1 MFVNKLNLEK
11 ELLSKRRKFKSE
23 ADIIAEVKAIFAEND
38 SERKQIYQKIQQQ
51 SSTKTNQLQFDL
63 LETDK
68 IFHLEQIR
76 KICID
81 YRLRFLDSTIFKN
94 EIPEEAISK
103 IRMIEKEHAT
113 SLENFKIIAP
123 SKAFHLLNYDDPLLF
138 VPIGNDYY
146 YLIHQWGTEMNPLRK
161 ILVLPIKNLGS
172 FTITTLLLSIVV
184 ALLVPENNLS
194 KSVPLASIIV
204 FLFAFKSI
212 FAVFAYYF
220 FMMGKNFNEEI
231 WQRRYYNN

>member
-1 MFVNKLNLEK
+1 MFVNKLNLE
-11 ELLSKRRKFKSE
+11 ESLLSRRKKFKSE
-23 ADIIAEVKAIFAEND
+23 AAILLEVKALFTEND
-38 SERKQIYQKIQQQ
+38 IDRNLIATKLSQK
-51 SSTKTNQLQFDL
+51 SSTKPNQLQFDL
-63 LETDK
+63 LETNK
-68 IFHLEQIR
+68 IFHLEQI
-76 KICID
+76 KTICID
-81 YRLRFLDSTIFKN
+81 YRLRFLDSDIFKN

-103 IRMIEKEHAT
+103 IRMLEKTHNT
-113 SLENFKIIAP
+113 SLNGFKIIAP

-138 VPIGNDYY
+138 VPMGNDYY

-161 ILVLPIKNLGS
+161 LLVLPIKNLGN
-172 FTITTLLLSIVV
+172 FTITTILLSVVV

-194 KSVPLASIIV
+194 KSVPLASVIV

-231 WQRRYYNN
+231 WQRKYYNN